1 MNKDLIDAFDSLKD
15 AECGH
20 HSMVD
25 AILSIEVGDVAE
37 VQVVGQRPGAAI
49 KRAISSASLS
59 SGRSFDFVIDKANNR
74 ALIKRIDDGTS
85 TTSEVNAE
93 AIIDRIKERIVG
105 IVCDSGS
112 VYASVVKQ
120 RVCRSKDWEDLVISG
135 GKREKTIDDIIK
147 KLICGGVLVKS
158 GAFLSLKLK

>member
-1 MNKDLIDAFDSLKD
+1 MSKELIDAFGSLKD
-15 AECGH
+15 AESGL
-20 HSMVD
+20 SSTIE
-25 AILSIEVGDVAE
+25 AILSIEAGDVIE
-37 VQVVGQRPGAAI
+37 VPAFGARPGATI
-49 KRAISSASLS
+49 KRAISSASIS
-59 SGRSFDFVIDKANNR
+59 SGRAFDFVMDKANRR

-135 GKREKTIDDIIK
+135 GKREKAIDDIIK